1 LKEEKRPVAIE
12 RGLRKPTIEVKK
24 EERGIKRGKRTNN
37 NSFWKIEDHHY
48 QLKVRRERHQV

>member
-1 LKEEKRPVAIE
+1 LKE
-12 RGLRKPTIEVKK
+12 PTIEAEK

-37 NSFWKIEDHHY
+37 NSFKKIKDHHY